1 MGVAERDQDVMLNDT
16 AEGMRCLK
24 TSRTRDELVR
34 EKLETELM
42 ALIAAKEL
50 EAYDLR
56 REKEH
61 LERRISEEKS
71 RLAHG

>member
-1 MGVAERDQDVMLNDT
+1 MSVIDRQRDLTFSET
-16 AEGMRCLK
+16 AEGVRCLK

-34 EKLETELM
+34 GKLEAELM

-61 LERRISEEKS
+61 LERRISEEKE
-71 RLAHG
+71 RLARA

>member
-1 MGVAERDQDVMLNDT
+1 MGITDRQRDLMFNET

-42 ALIAAKEL
+42 AFIAAKEL